1 MRIWLTQDWT
11 EYSRFVPDGWRA
23 LGVVDAGEGD
33 CGALVLTPDDT
44 YLQLNGTLIRTLD
57 QGEVLSL
64 LNCAAS
70 ANFPRRGLARSATAV
85 SGWADDV
92 RSSGVPTSARDRATL
107 SCCAGGRT

>member
-1 MRIWLTQDWT
+1 MRICLTQDWT
-11 EYSRFVPDGWRA
+11 EYSRFLPDGWRA
-23 LGVVDAGEGD
+23 LGVVDAGGGD

-64 LNCAAS
+64 LSCAAS
-70 ANFPRRGLARSATAV
+70 AGSPRRGVAWSAAAV

-92 RSSGVPTSARDRATL
+92 RSSGVSASGRDRATL
-107 SCCAGGRT
+107 SCCAAGGS